1 MTSISVAVERSIA
14 RCRLILSV
22 SALVAVYVDPT
33 EPAGGGLFTITPWV
47 LGALLAHLL
56 FAAAT
61 NLVLRRP
68 PGTLDGFAR
77 LTSALD
83 VAFAMVIALVTEGTS
98 SPFHVFFSFA
108 LIAVGFRW
116 GLGRTLQ
123 VTAAAIVLY
132 VSLTALGEHP
142 EDLNLR
148 IMRTV
153 YLGILGYL
161 LGYLGERRLELEGTV
176 RDLEAAAQRAS
187 IARSLHDGFCQALAA
202 VNIRLEAC
210 RELLRQGRNHDAL
223 EQLGA
228 LQSGVTREYDHLR
241 TFVRTL
247 ADRDPSAAADAAAQ
261 RSTAFTVRMDLEGDA
276 NLVEHVLQ
284 IVREAVANVRCHA
297 HAGSAVITVRP
308 RGTALA
314 ITVDDDGVGFP
325 PESDPPWSI
334 SSRARELGGGVRVAH
349 DGRPGAH
356 LEVVVPRLGTAA

>member
-1 MTSISVAVERSIA
+1 MTSISLSVERSIA

-33 EPAGGGLFTITPWV
+33 EPGGGGLFTIAPWA
-47 LGALLAHLL
+47 LGALSAHLL
-56 FAAAT
+56 FAAAA
-61 NLVLRRP
+61 NVALERP
-68 PGTLDGFAR
+68 PGSLERFA
-77 LTSALD
+77 LVSTWLD
-83 VAFAMVIALVTEGTS
+83 VAFAMMIALVTEGTS

-108 LIAVGFRW
+108 LVAVGFRW
-116 GLGRTLQ
+116 GLWRTLQ
-123 VTAAAIVLY
+123 VTVASIILY

-161 LGYLGERRLELEGTV
+161 LGYLGERRLELESTV
-176 RDLEAAAQRAS
+176 RDLEAAAQRTS

-210 RELLRQGRNHDAL
+210 RELLRQGRGDEAL

-247 ADRDPSAAADAAAQ
+247 VEREPVNAATAPG
-261 RSTAFTVRMDLEGDA
+261 RSPAFELRMELEGDGD
-276 NLVEHVLQ
+276 LVEHVLQ
-284 IVREAVANVRCHA
+284 IVREAVGNVRRHA
-297 HAGSAVITVRP
+297 RAGRAAIVVRP
-308 RGTALA
+308 RGNELV

-325 PESDPPWSI
+325 PDGDPPWSI
-334 SSRARELGGGVRVAH
+334 ASRARELGGGVRVAR

-356 LEVVVPRLGTAA
+356 LEVRVPLLGNAA